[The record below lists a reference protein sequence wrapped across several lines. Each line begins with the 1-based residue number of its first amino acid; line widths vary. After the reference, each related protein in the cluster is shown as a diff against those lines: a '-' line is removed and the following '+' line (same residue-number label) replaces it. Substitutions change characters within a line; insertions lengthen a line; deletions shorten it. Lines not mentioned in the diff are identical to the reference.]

1 MPPRTILWFRN
12 DLRLRDNVAVAEAA
26 AAEGD
31 VVPVFCFDDR
41 FMSAQNVLDRRPHA
55 RMLGDTKMGAFRA
68 HFQLESVNVLQKAL
82 QKIGSDLL
90 VFYDRPENVIPGE
103 CNHSCS
109 QHVAPPQAIA

>member
-1 MPPRTILWFRN
+1 M
-12 DLRLRDNVAVAEAA
+12 
-26 AAEGD
+26 
-31 VVPVFCFDDR
+31 PVFCFDDR